1 LHLLNLKLIRDINQA
16 RWQFAAV
23 ALVVGLG
30 IGFYQGSWM
39 SYQNIGASYELYYD
53 MLHFADFQIV
63 FGQAPDTVHKTIA
76 KIAGVTR
83 VQPRIAYEVELE
95 MPVVETKQVVGRLI
109 GVPDVGRSAV
119 NDVLVLDG
127 RYVGPAHKREVLV
140 ERSFAEHHELK
151 VGDYVY
157 PVVDGETTEYRIAGI
172 AMGPEYLYAIRSKQY
187 LMPTPATFGVLWLRR
202 TQAERLTQMSG
213 LVNEVC
219 VCTEPARADAA
230 MRMAHKL
237 LKKYGA
243 EEAVPRAKQPSNYLL
258 QQDVSGFRQMAIVFP
273 LLFLFAAS
281 LTIYTLLVRIVN
293 SQRGQIGFLRASG
306 MSLETI
312 IWHYMNFALVCGFAG
327 SVGGVIVGT
336 LLSRR
341 LTAWYL
347 DFLNIPVI
355 ANPMHWGPVSVGVAV
370 GVLSCAAAGYFSTRR
385 VAMLAPAVALREE
398 AVSPGHQP
406 LIERWLPFVS
416 RASFFWR
423 IPIRNIFRNA
433 RRAVYTAIGIAI
445 GVSLVLVSLANRDA
459 MLDSIGT
466 YLEEIMRYDL
476 QAAFMPPQTASV
488 GFHVAQWP
496 GVTKTEAAIE
506 LPVEVHRGEKVLN
519 TVLIGLEPGSHLQ
532 TLVSP
537 EGRPL
542 QVHGGTLLISRRS
555 RRKLGV
561 EGGDVVRLA
570 FAHNDE
576 DINIEVPVR
585 VGEVIRQPVGT
596 YVYMPAAAV
605 RRIFEAELGMP
616 SGSVTALMVRGADSH
631 LNMIKKKL
639 YKMPNVAAVEDAR
652 HIRDQLLEM
661 IAMSLGF
668 TAIMVALGCGLA
680 LAIIYNTVSIN
691 IVERTRELASMR
703 AMGMSRKALSIL
715 ITVENLMLGFMG
727 LAGGI
732 PLGYLLNVALIAS
745 WENEMVQLQAVI
757 LPRSYLI
764 TIFGA
769 IIVILLSQIPGIRGL
784 HRMDLAQAT
793 KFRG

>member
-1 LHLLNLKLIRDINQA
+1 MRLLNLKLVRDINQA

-23 ALVVGLG
+23 ALVVALG

-53 MLHFADFQIV
+53 MLHFADFQII
-63 FGQAPDTVHKTIA
+63 FGQAPDTVRKVVA
-76 KIAGVTR
+76 KIPGVTR
-83 VQPRIAYEVELE
+83 IEPRIAWEVELE
-95 MPVVETKQVVGRLI
+95 MPVVENKQVVGRLI

-119 NDVLVLDG
+119 NDVLVLEG
-127 RYVGPAHKREVLV
+127 RYLGPAHKREVLV
-140 ERSFAEHHELK
+140 ERSFAEHHQLK
-151 VGDYVY
+151 VGDYVH
-157 PVVDGETTEYRIAGI
+157 PVLDGETTDYRIAGI

-187 LMPTPATFGVLWLRR
+187 LMPTPATFGVLWLRT
-202 TQAERLTQMSG
+202 TQAERLTHMSG

-219 VCTEPARADAA
+219 VCTENGRAHQA
-230 MRMAHKL
+230 MLMAHKL

-243 EEAVPRAKQPSNYLL
+243 EEPVPRAKQPSNYLL
-258 QQDVSGFRQMAIVFP
+258 QQDLSGFRQMAIIFP
-273 LLFLFAAS
+273 VLFLFAAS

-306 MSLETI
+306 MSLQTI
-312 IWHYMNFALVCGFAG
+312 IWHYMHFALVCGFAG
-327 SVGGVIVGT
+327 SVAGMIVGT

-347 DFLNIPVI
+347 SFLNVPVI
-355 ANPMHWGPVSVGVAV
+355 ASPIHWGPVSIGVAV
-370 GVLSCAAAGYFSTRR
+370 GILSCAAAGYFSTRR
-385 VAMLAPAVALREE
+385 VARLAPAVALREE
-398 AVSPGHQP
+398 AVAPGHQP
-406 LIERWLPFVS
+406 LIERWLPFLA

-423 IPIRNIFRNA
+423 IPIRNIFRNT

-466 YLEEIMRYDL
+466 YLEEILRYDL
-476 QAAFMPPQTASV
+476 QAGFMPPQTASV

-506 LPVEVHRGEKVLN
+506 LPVEVYRGDKVLN

-542 QVHGGTLLISRRS
+542 QVHGRTVLMSRRS
-555 RRKLGV
+555 CRKLGV
-561 EGGDVVRLA
+561 ERGDVVRLA

-585 VGEVIRQPVGT
+585 VGEIIRQPVHT
-596 YVYMPAAAV
+596 YVYMPAASV
-605 RRIFEAELGMP
+605 RRIFASELELP
-616 SGSVTALMVRGADSH
+616 SDAVTALMVRGTDSH
-631 LNMIKKKL
+631 LSMIKKQL

-668 TAIMVALGCGLA
+668 TAIMVALGSGLA

-703 AMGMSRKALSIL
+703 AMGMSRRSLGML
-715 ITVENLMLGFMG
+715 ITVENLMLGFLG

-732 PLGYLLNVALIAS
+732 PLGYFMNLAFIAS
-745 WENEMVQLQAVI
+745 WENELVQLQAI
-757 LPRSYLI
+757 IFPRSYLI
-764 TIFGA
+764 TIAGV
-769 IIVILLSQIPGIRGL
+769 IIVILLSQIPGIRQL
-784 HRMDLAQAT
+784 NRMDLAQAT
-793 KFRG
+793 KVRG